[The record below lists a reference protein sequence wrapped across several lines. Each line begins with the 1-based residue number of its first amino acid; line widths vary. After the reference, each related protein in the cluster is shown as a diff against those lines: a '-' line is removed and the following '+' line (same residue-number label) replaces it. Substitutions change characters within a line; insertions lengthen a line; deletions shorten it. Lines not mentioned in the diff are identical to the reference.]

1 MNKRQSKK
9 ARRYKAIRALENL
22 LKHKNRMIANVDGKY
37 LFIADCEDGISITT
51 KTYGYAGIEEISQ
64 KLDAD
69 LKGCYF
75 ITIKGYLQ
83 KEGEI

>member
-1 MNKRQSKK
+1 MNKRQLKK
-9 ARRYKAIRALENL
+9 ARRYKVIRALENL
-22 LKHKNRMIANVDGKY
+22 LAHKNRMIANVDGKY

-51 KTYGYAGIEEISQ
+51 KIYECTEEISQ

-69 LKGCYF
+69 LNGCYF